1 MTINLIFKIV
11 LFIGA
16 FLAGA
21 GGITNVFLFGKEELD
36 GTTKL
41 DMVIIIGLLLL
52 AIGIFGLMTL
62 MIIQ

>member
-11 LFIGA
+11 LFVGV

-21 GGITNVFLFGKEELD
+21 GGITNLFLFGKEELD

-41 DMVIIIGLLLL
+41 DMVIIIGLFLLV
-52 AIGIFGLMTL
+52 IGVFGLMTL
-62 MIIQ
+62 KIIQ